1 MADQSGG
8 SGNGRVR
15 RLVIVESPTKARK
28 IAGYLGSNYVVESS
42 RGHIRDLPRSAADV
56 PAKYKSEPW
65 ARLGVNV
72 DADFE
77 PLYIVSPD
85 KKSTVTELKDLL
97 KGVDELYLATDGDRE
112 GEAIAW
118 HLLETL
124 KPTVPVKRMVF
135 HEITESAI
143 RAAAE
148 DPRDLD
154 IDLVDAQETRRILDR
169 LYGYEVSPVLWKKVA
184 PKLSAGR
191 VQSVAT
197 RIIVSRERERMAFR
211 SAGYWDVTAQL
222 DASVSDPQASPPKF
236 TAKLNSVDGRR
247 VASGRDF
254 DSLGAVRKPD
264 EVLVLDEAAATSLAT
279 GLRGAHMTVSSV
291 EQKPY
296 TRKPYAP
303 FMTSTLQQE
312 AGRKLRFTSER
323 CMSIAQR
330 LYENGYITY
339 MRTDSTTL
347 SESAINAARNQAR
360 QLYGEEYVH
369 PTARQ
374 YTRKVKNA
382 QEAHEAIRPAGD
394 VFQTPGQ
401 LHAALDTDEF
411 RLYELIW
418 QRTVASQMADARG
431 TTLSLRIAGTAPAAT
446 LNPGTSSADSA
457 APREVVFGASGRTI
471 TFAGFLKAYVESL
484 DEQAGGEADD
494 AESRLPNLTQGQQ
507 VDATDLTPDGHTTN
521 PPARYTEASLIKALE
536 ELGIGRPSTYSSI
549 IKTIQDRGYVHKKG
563 SALVPSWVA
572 FAVIGLLEQH
582 FGRLVDYDFTAA
594 MEDELDEIASGNE
607 RRTNWLNNFYFG
619 GDHGV
624 EGSIARAGGLK
635 KLVGGNLEEI
645 DARVVNSIKLFDD
658 EEGRAVNVRVGRNG
672 PYLERMVA
680 DPDNPGELKPQRAN
694 LKDEL
699 TPDEL
704 TLELAEKLFATPQE
718 GRTLG
723 VDPETGHEIVAK
735 DGRYGPYVTEVLPQP
750 PEEPEDGAPA
760 KKGKKPTGPKPRTG
774 SLLRSMDIETVTL
787 EDALRLLSLPRVV
800 GVDPTNNEEIT
811 AQNGRYGP
819 YLKRGTD
826 SRSLATEEQMFDITL
841 DEALKIYAEPKRRG
855 RQGAATPPLRELGTD
870 PVSEKPMVIKDG
882 RFGPYVTDGETNA
895 SLRKGDDVLSI
906 TDARASELLADRR
919 ARGPVKK
926 AAKKAPAKKA
936 AVKKVAKKAPA
947 KKAAAKK
954 VAKKA

>member
-1 MADQSGG
+1 LADQDGG

-42 RGHIRDLPRSAADV
+42 RGHIRDLPRAAADV
-56 PAKYKSEPW
+56 PLKYKSEPW

-85 KKSTVTELKDLL
+85 KKSTVTELKALL
-97 KGVDELYLATDGDRE
+97 KDVDELYLATDGDRE

-124 KPTVPVKRMVF
+124 KPRVPVKRMVF
-135 HEITESAI
+135 HEITEPAI

-148 DPRDLD
+148 NPRDLD

-211 SAGYWDVTAQL
+211 SAGYWDVTAEL
-222 DASVSDPQASPPKF
+222 DASVSDPEASPPKF
-236 TAKLNSVDGRR
+236 TAKLNTVDGRR

-254 DSLGAVRKPD
+254 DSLGGVKKPN
-264 EVLVLDEAAATSLAT
+264 EVLVLDQAAATGLAT
-279 GLRGAHMTVSSV
+279 GLRGAQLEVSSV

-296 TRKPYAP
+296 TRRPYPP

-312 AGRKLRFTSER
+312 AGRKLRFSSER
-323 CMSIAQR
+323 TMSIAQR

-401 LHAALDTDEF
+401 LHAQLDTDEF

-431 TTLSLRIAGTAPAAT
+431 TTLSLRISGTA
-446 LNPGTSSADSA
+446 SSG
-457 APREVVFGASGRTI
+457 EQVVFNASGRTI
-471 TFAGFLKAYVESL
+471 TFPGFLKAYVETV

-494 AESRLPNLTQGQQ
+494 AESRLPNLTQGQR
-507 VDATDLTPDGHTTN
+507 VDAADLTADGHTTS

-594 MEDELDEIASGNE
+594 MEDELDQIASGTE
-607 RRTNWLNNFYFG
+607 QRTNWLNNFYFG
-619 GDHGV
+619 GEHGAD
-624 EGSIARAGGLK
+624 GSIARSGGLK
-635 KLVGGNLEEI
+635 KLVGGNLEDI
-645 DARVVNSIKLFDD
+645 DAREVNSIKLFDD
-658 EEGRAVNVRVGRNG
+658 DEGRPVNVRVGRNG
-672 PYLERMVA
+672 PYLERMII
-680 DPDNPGELKPQRAN
+680 GEDGEPTPQRAN

-704 TLELAEKLFATPQE
+704 TLELAEKLFSTPQE
-718 GRTLG
+718 GRSLG
-723 VDPETGHEIVAK
+723 VDPESGHEIVAK
-735 DGRYGPYVTEVLPQP
+735 DGRFGPYVTEILPPP

-760 KKGKKPTGPKPRTG
+760 KKGKKPVGPKPRTG

-787 EDALRLLSLPRVV
+787 EDALKLLSLPRVV
-800 GVDPTNNEEIT
+800 GVDPATNEEIT

-826 SRSLATEEQMFDITL
+826 SRSLVNEEQMFTITL

-855 RQGAATPPLRELGTD
+855 RQGAATPPLRELGKD
-870 PVSEKPMVIKDG
+870 PVSEQPMVIKDG

-895 SLRKGDDVLSI
+895 SLRKGDDVMSI

-926 AAKKAPAKKA
+926 KAAAKKAPAKKA
-936 AVKKVAKKAPA
+936 VKKTAAKKAPA
-947 KKAAAKK
+947 KKA
-954 VAKKA
+954 VKKA